1 MDWTGEGQCNRD
13 KVVNLHGGH
22 LLPYGYPDSS
32 RLMKNIS
39 ILDPCERKHRLCFL
53 FNHKDDIAHNPFSN
67 KLPSGSSDLC
77 MLF

>member
-1 MDWTGEGQCNRD
+1 MVDN
-13 KVVNLHGGH
+13 HF
-22 LLPYGYPDSS
+22 
-32 RLMKNIS
+32 LMAIMIVQDLRKTLAWS
-39 ILDPCERKHRLCFL
+39 ILGLCERKHGICFL